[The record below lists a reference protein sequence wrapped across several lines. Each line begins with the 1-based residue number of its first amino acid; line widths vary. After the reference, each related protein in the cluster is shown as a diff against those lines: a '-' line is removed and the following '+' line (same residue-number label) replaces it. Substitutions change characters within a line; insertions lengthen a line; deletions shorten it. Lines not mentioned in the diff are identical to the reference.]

1 PPRVTLLPIPS
12 LSNDPTPTLKGAAGT
27 EAGDLPSVKVT
38 IYEGSTAS
46 GHEAASAVV
55 PVSAGKWTYT
65 APQLKD
71 GTYTALVTQ
80 SDTSGNVGVSGSA
93 TFAIDTAPPTV
104 TLSPPAPVSN
114 NTTPSFRG

>member
-27 EAGDLPSVKVT
+27 EAGDLPSIKVT
-38 IYEGSTAS
+38 IYEGSSAS
-46 GHEAASAVV
+46 GHEAAAAVV

-80 SDTSGNVGVSGSA
+80 SDKAGNVGVGGPA
-93 TFAIDTAPPTV
+93 AFTIDTTKPKISVGAV
-104 TLSPPAPVSN
+104 TSP
-114 NTTPSFRG
+114 